1 MDPNA
6 QLGKGLYIWYIKNG
20 NTYPPE
26 IYSIQADGGFK
37 WQFAGRRTMY
47 GWNTPP
53 PVVPLL
59 ERGEVY
65 RYLPNDYVEI
75 GKCDRNK
82 LYYYATDLNRWEYDY
97 RWWDRDP
104 LTKEWVISRDAMGDE
119 ADAFNINS
127 NDQITPWSNPST
139 TKFVNNTEILTG
151 ISVKI
156 LAQNGNDLIVRVYT
170 SVSGSLSLPPSK
182 PQRLSVSKNALNQ
195 AVLTWSPNIEPDVI
209 SGGRYKIYR
218 ASSNDNN
225 PPQFWT
231 LIANVPAY
239 KEGIPVTSFTDVDV
253 YVGSGNSKL
262 FYRITAVDNT
272 NLESK
277 PSDFDWINWD
287 QSMQKTVNRIY
298 DFELNQNY
306 PNPFN
311 PVTKIRYTLKETNP
325 VMIKL
330 YDIVGR
336 EVATLVNEVKDAGEY
351 EVELDAGRLGL
362 SSGVYFYQMKAGEFT
377 SIKKMVVLK

>member
-1 MDPNA
+1 
-6 QLGKGLYIWYIKNG
+6 
-20 NTYPPE
+20 
-26 IYSIQADGGFK
+26 
-37 WQFAGRRTMY
+37 MY

-53 PVVPLL
+53 PIVPLL
-59 ERGEVY
+59 ERGDVY
-65 RYLPNDYVEI
+65 RYLPNDYLEI

-82 LYYYATDLNRWEYDY
+82 LYYFATDLNRWEYDY
-97 RWWDRDP
+97 RWWDKDP
-104 LTKEWVISRDAMGDE
+104 ITKEWIISRDAMGDE
-119 ADAFNINS
+119 TDAFNFNG

-139 TKFVNNTEILTG
+139 TKFINGSEILTG

-156 LAQNGNDLIVRVYT
+156 LGQNNNDIIVRVYT
-170 SVSGSLSLPPSK
+170 NISASLSLPPSK
-182 PQRLSVSKNALNQ
+182 PQKLTVTKNASNQ
-195 AVLTWSPNIEPDVI
+195 AVLNWSPNIEPDVI

-225 PPQFWT
+225 PPQSYA
-231 LIANVPAY
+231 LIATIPAY
-239 KEGIPVTSFTDVDV
+239 VNGIPTTSFTDVEV
-253 YVGSGNSKL
+253 TVGSGNSKL
-262 FYRITAVDNT
+262 FYRITSVDNT

-277 PSDFDWINWD
+277 PSDFDWVYWD
-287 QSMQKTVNRIY
+287 QSMQKISNKIY
-298 DFELNQNY
+298 TYELNQNY

-311 PVTKIRYTLKETNP
+311 PVTRIRYSVKETKP

-330 YDIVGR
+330 YDVIGR
-336 EVATLVNEVKDAGEY
+336 EVATIINEVREAGEY